1 MYAIAVIW
9 IMDMEWM
16 NPKDLVRFPDPLHV
30 SRGTRLPRTER
41 RRRKPD
47 QGCKHNLHMLVE
59 PLDAPIK
66 ETLVSLMEFFL
77 IFVCICGF
85 GWQNWQNS
93 WVITIFNFLVYLM
106 VHGNPLSLLALK
118 NNQSHVWAEA
128 ANPDVMWCHIASK
141 SGVLTKPGDVPQ
153 MVETQVGGHQ
163 IMVVVV
169 KSQGSHQRLERNLFN
184 WQVTCF

>member
-128 ANPDVMWCHIASK
+128 ANPDVMSHCIQVWSPDK
-141 SGVLTKPGDVPQ
+141 TWRRPTDGRDPGRRPPGHGRRGKVPRQ
-153 MVETQVGGHQ
+153 PSEAG
-163 IMVVVV
+163 I
-169 KSQGSHQRLERNLFN
+169 
-184 WQVTCF
+184 CFKICK